1 MGKYISMKEIT
12 EEEYKKFV
20 RKTKKVTIE
29 NVTLEIGGHKEIKEL
44 QPKDFVQETYTVW
57 SFPNRGRWATH
68 YLNVKYRGN
77 WAPEVARNL
86 ILRYTKEGDT
96 VLDQMVGSG
105 TTLIECKLLGRN
117 GIGVDINPDAIML
130 TRDRLNFNTL
140 AKLPKSEIKTF
151 VGDAR
156 NLNLIEDESIDLIAT
171 HPPYAGIIS
180 YTNNKVKNDLSSLNK
195 IDDFIKE
202 MKVVAEECFRV
213 LKLGKH
219 CAILIGDTR
228 KHQHYI
234 PIADRVMQVFL
245 DTGFILRENI
255 IKLQHH
261 TKSTREKW
269 GGKYLFYKIGHE
281 NLFVFRKPAKEEKY
295 NMKNSMKWW

>member
-1 MGKYISMKEIT
+1 MKEVT
-12 EEEYKKFV
+12 EQEYVEFI
-20 RKTKKVTIE
+20 RKNDEVLIE
-29 NVTLEIGGHKEIKEL
+29 NVKLEIGKPKEIKEL
-44 QPKDFVQETYTVW
+44 HPKDFLQESFTVW
-57 SFPNRGRWATH
+57 SFPDRGKWATH
-68 YLNVKYRGN
+68 YLNTKYRGN
-77 WAPEVARNL
+77 WSPYVPRNL

-96 VLDQMVGSG
+96 ILDQMVGSG

-130 TRDRLNFNTL
+130 ARDRLKFNTL

-156 NLNLIEDESIDLIAT
+156 NLNLVEDESVDLITT

-180 YTNNKVKNDLSSLNK
+180 YTNNKLENDLSSLKK
-195 IDDFIKE
+195 IDKFMDE
-202 MKVVAEECFRV
+202 MQIVVKECFRV
-213 LKLGKH
+213 LKPGKH

-234 PIADRVMQVFL
+234 PIADRVMQAFL

-255 IKLQHH
+255 IKLQHN
-261 TKSTREKW
+261 TKTTREKW
-269 GGKYLFYKIGHE
+269 KGKYLFYKIGHE
-281 NLFVFRKPAKEEKY
+281 NLFVFRKPDKEEKY